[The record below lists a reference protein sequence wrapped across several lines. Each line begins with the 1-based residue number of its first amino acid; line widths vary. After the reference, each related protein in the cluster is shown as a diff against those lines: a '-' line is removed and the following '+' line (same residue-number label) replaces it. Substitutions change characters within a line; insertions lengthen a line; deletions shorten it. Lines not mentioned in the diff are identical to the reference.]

1 MDNIAAAAVVG
12 LGLIGGSIARALRY
26 KCDIPYIIGIDK
38 NADYIRA
45 ALEDNVISD
54 GMVVDNSNISASI
67 DADIVFI
74 CTPVPSVKAMASAI
88 IPHVK
93 KGCIITD
100 TASVKAPI
108 MHDIETILH
117 DDIIFIGGHPMAG
130 TEKSGYHAGNSRLLE
145 NAYYILTPP
154 SVCDDEALDKLS
166 RIIRSIGAIPLV
178 MDADTHDEVVAVVSH
193 LPHVLAS
200 SLIHFTK
207 EQHNAEHMKML
218 AAGAFRDMTRIA
230 ASNPYMWREI
240 CMANASAVKRSIDDF
255 IAVLSRFA
263 NMLDDKDAES
273 ILSYFI
279 DAKQWRSDMPIVSK
293 SYVYPTFDIIVDV
306 DDKPGIIGEIATLL
320 GQHSLNIKNIGILN
334 SREDTSGA
342 LKISFGNKETQ
353 RAAVNILQSHDYKV
367 FADS

>member
-1 MDNIAAAAVVG
+1 MDNIAAVAVIG

-26 KCDIPYIIGIDK
+26 KADIHRIIGIDK
-38 NADYIRA
+38 NADYVHA

-54 GMVVDNSNISASI
+54 GIVWDDSNMPGPI

-74 CTPVPSVKAMASAI
+74 CTPVSSVQAMASAI

-108 MHDIETILH
+108 MHGIETILH
-117 DDIIFIGGHPMAG
+117 DDTIFIGGHPMAG

-154 SVCDDEALDKLS
+154 STCDDKALDKLS
-166 RIIRSIGAIPLV
+166 RIIRSTGAIPLV
-178 MDADTHDEVVAVVSH
+178 MDADTHDEVVAAVSH

-207 EQHNAEHMKML
+207 DQHNAEYMKLL

-240 CMANASAVKRSIDDF
+240 CLANASAVKRSINDF

-263 NMLDDKDAES
+263 DMLDDKDADS

-279 DAKQWRSDMPIVSK
+279 DAKQWRSDMPIVNK
-293 SYVYPTFDIIVDV
+293 SYVYPTFDIIADV

-342 LKISFGNKETQ
+342 LKISFSDRETQ
-353 RAAVNILQSHDYKV
+353 RTAVNILQSHGYKV